1 MKSNYEKNY
10 EALQTI
16 NLEVDK
22 LKEELDKL
30 NESIDY
36 IKSNY
41 PDGTIYDL
49 LSSDKSIED
58 YKANVIRLKKE
69 EQERIKKNSDYIEK
83 LEEQEMLQAFV
94 DNYVSNLK
102 DKINNNREQISERKL
117 EKERKAQE
125 LEDAKQNF
133 KANFEKTMSKP
144 GLLKEKVASKLLND
158 ILYSKCLS
166 EQEKSEYRSEVNKR
180 LKENEEILIKEPK
193 VKAEKKHIIKN
204 IFKCVVAKGKGPTVD
219 AMKNIFDKSIGRVVK
234 GVKGIYQRFC
244 DKVTKSIQ
252 EALDSSFEYL
262 SYLMNQME
270 EMNAN
275 YQEEISG
282 LKEYISNLE
291 NHISRQEDLNSAF
304 DIDLNANKNESKG
317 YTDEEI
323 MDEMSKASI
332 YAQEE
337 QRRKEES
344 ESKNDSIK
352 YLTKQ
357 ESPEFG
363 INNLK
368 NQNIFNSMTRSAF
381 DIQNEQNK
389 KEPESKNDSA
399 KYITKQENPEFGSQ
413 KEEKKKD
420 QIDDNVVLLQPDEVK
435 TAKEV
440 EEEKKEE
447 TKEQL
452 KQKIEALKKAK
463 EDKEVILEILRQYQ
477 MNQLN
482 QSDNNNMKM

>member
-1 MKSNYEKNY
+1 MKSSYEENYK
-10 EALQTI
+10 ALQTI

-69 EQERIKKNSDYIEK
+69 EQERIEKNAEYNEK
-83 LEEQEMLQAFV
+83 LKEQEMLQALV
-94 DNYVSNLK
+94 DNYNK
-102 DKINNNREQISERKL
+102 QISERKL
-117 EKERKAQE
+117 EEERKAQE

-133 KANFEKTMSKP
+133 KTYFEKTMSKP

-204 IFKCVVAKGKGPTVD
+204 KFKCVVAKGKEVTVNT
-219 AMKNIFDKSIGRVVK
+219 MKNVFNKSIGKVVN
-234 GVKGIYQRFC
+234 GAKGIYQRL
-244 DKVTKSIQ
+244 VTKSIQ
-252 EALDSSFEYL
+252 EELDYSFGYIE
-262 SYLMNQME
+262 SLMNQME
-270 EMNAN
+270 QMNAK
-275 YQEEISG
+275 YQEEISN
-282 LKEYISNLE
+282 LKENISNLE

-304 DIDLNANKNESKG
+304 DIDLNANKNKSKG

-337 QRRKEES
+337 Q
-344 ESKNDSIK
+344 
-352 YLTKQ
+352 
-357 ESPEFG
+357 
-363 INNLK
+363 
-368 NQNIFNSMTRSAF
+368 
-381 DIQNEQNK
+381 NK
-389 KEPESKNDSA
+389 KEQIDKYEKMNNEVYTGEVLPVDSEEVKNAIDIDAEKSA
-399 KYITKQENPEFGSQ
+399 KAYYEHK
-413 KEEKKKD
+413 
-420 QIDDNVVLLQPDEVK
+420 
-435 TAKEV
+435 
-440 EEEKKEE
+440 KKEE
-447 TKEQL
+447 EINRL
-452 KQKIEALKKAK
+452 KAQRNMY
-463 EDKEVILEILRQYQ
+463 VQ
-477 MNQLN
+477 MIPTE
-482 QSDNNNMKM
+482 NNNRSMGM

>member
-1 MKSNYEKNY
+1 MKSSYEENYK
-10 EALQTI
+10 ALQTI

-69 EQERIKKNSDYIEK
+69 EQERIEKNAEYNEK
-83 LEEQEMLQAFV
+83 LKEQEMLQALV
-94 DNYVSNLK
+94 DNYNK
-102 DKINNNREQISERKL
+102 QISERKL
-117 EKERKAQE
+117 EEERKAQE
-125 LEDAKQNF
+125 IENAKQNF
-133 KANFEKTMSKP
+133 KTSFEKTMSKP
-144 GLLKEKVASKLLND
+144 GLLKETVASKLLND

-204 IFKCVVAKGKGPTVD
+204 KFKCVVAKGKEATVN
-219 AMKNIFDKSIGRVVK
+219 AMKNVFNKSIGKVVN
-234 GVKGIYQRFC
+234 GAKGIYQRFC

-252 EALDSSFEYL
+252 EELDYSFGYIE
-262 SYLMNQME
+262 SLMNQME
-270 EMNAN
+270 QMNAK
-275 YQEEISG
+275 YQEEISN
-282 LKEYISNLE
+282 LKENISNLE

-337 QRRKEES
+337 Q
-344 ESKNDSIK
+344 
-352 YLTKQ
+352 
-357 ESPEFG
+357 
-363 INNLK
+363 
-368 NQNIFNSMTRSAF
+368 
-381 DIQNEQNK
+381 NK
-389 KEPESKNDSA
+389 KKPESKNDSA
-399 KYITKQENPEFGSQ
+399 KYITKQENPEFDIDINNLKKGNVNENIFDFMTKSAFDMQ
-413 KEEKKKD
+413 KEQNKKEPESKND
-420 QIDDNVVLLQPDEVK
+420 SAKYIPKQENPEFNIQKEQQKKEQIDEYEKMNNEVYTGEVMSEKEMKDEYK
-435 TAKEV
+435 KEAKE
-440 EEEKKEE
+440 E
-447 TKEQL
+447 
-452 KQKIEALKKAK
+452 LKKA
-463 EDKEVILEILRQYQ
+463 ILQEMQKKAQ
-477 MNQLN
+477 MYKQMY
-482 QSDNNNMKM
+482 QSDNNIIMKR

>member
-1 MKSNYEKNY
+1 MKSSYEENYK
-10 EALQTI
+10 ALQTI

-69 EQERIKKNSDYIEK
+69 EQERIEKNAEYNEK
-83 LEEQEMLQAFV
+83 LKEQEMLQALV
-94 DNYVSNLK
+94 DNYNK
-102 DKINNNREQISERKL
+102 QISERKL
-117 EKERKAQE
+117 EEERKAQE

-204 IFKCVVAKGKGPTVD
+204 KFKCVVAKGKEVTVNT
-219 AMKNIFDKSIGRVVK
+219 MKNVFNKSIGKVVN
-234 GVKGIYQRFC
+234 GAKGIYQRL
-244 DKVTKSIQ
+244 VTKSIQ
-252 EALDSSFEYL
+252 EELDYSFGYIE
-262 SYLMNQME
+262 SLMNQME
-270 EMNAN
+270 QMNAK
-275 YQEEISG
+275 YQEEISN
-282 LKEYISNLE
+282 LKENISNLE

-337 QRRKEES
+337 Q
-344 ESKNDSIK
+344 
-352 YLTKQ
+352 
-357 ESPEFG
+357 
-363 INNLK
+363 
-368 NQNIFNSMTRSAF
+368 
-381 DIQNEQNK
+381 NK

-399 KYITKQENPEFGSQ
+399 KYITKQENPEFDIDINNLKKGNVNENIFDFMTKSAFDMQ
-413 KEEKKKD
+413 KEQNKKE
-420 QIDDNVVLLQPDEVK
+420 QIDKYEKMNNEVYTGEVLPVDSEEVK
-435 TAKEV
+435 NAIDIDAEKSAKAYYEHK
-440 EEEKKEE
+440 KKEE
-447 TKEQL
+447 EINRL
-452 KQKIEALKKAK
+452 KAQRNMY
-463 EDKEVILEILRQYQ
+463 VQ
-477 MNQLN
+477 MIPTE
-482 QSDNNNMKM
+482 NNNRSMGM

>member
-1 MKSNYEKNY
+1 MKSSYEENYK
-10 EALQTI
+10 ALQTI

-36 IKSNY
+36 IKTNY

-58 YKANVIRLKKE
+58 YKANVIKLKKE
-69 EQERIKKNSDYIEK
+69 EQERIEKNAEYNEK
-83 LEEQEMLQAFV
+83 LKEQEMLQALV
-94 DNYVSNLK
+94 DNYNK
-102 DKINNNREQISERKL
+102 QISERKL
-117 EKERKAQE
+117 EEERKAQE

-133 KANFEKTMSKP
+133 KTNFEKTMSKP
-144 GLLKEKVASKLLND
+144 GLLKETVASKLLND

-204 IFKCVVAKGKGPTVD
+204 KFKCVVAKGKEATVN
-219 AMKNIFDKSIGRVVK
+219 AMKNVFNKSIGKVVN
-234 GVKGIYQRFC
+234 GAKGIYQRFC

-252 EALDSSFEYL
+252 EELDYSFGYIE
-262 SYLMNQME
+262 SLMNQME
-270 EMNAN
+270 EMNAK
-275 YQEEISG
+275 YQEEISN
-282 LKEYISNLE
+282 LKENISNLE

-337 QRRKEES
+337 Q
-344 ESKNDSIK
+344 
-352 YLTKQ
+352 
-357 ESPEFG
+357 
-363 INNLK
+363 
-368 NQNIFNSMTRSAF
+368 
-381 DIQNEQNK
+381 NK

-399 KYITKQENPEFGSQ
+399 KYITKQENPEFDIDINNLKKGNVNENIFDFMTKSAFDMQ
-413 KEEKKKD
+413 KEQNKKE
-420 QIDDNVVLLQPDEVK
+420 QIDKYEKMNNEVYTGEVLPVDSEEVK
-435 TAKEV
+435 NAIDIDAEKSAKAYYEHK
-440 EEEKKEE
+440 KKEE
-447 TKEQL
+447 EINRL
-452 KQKIEALKKAK
+452 KAQRNMY
-463 EDKEVILEILRQYQ
+463 VQ
-477 MNQLN
+477 MIPTE
-482 QSDNNNMKM
+482 NNNRSMGM

>member
-1 MKSNYEKNY
+1 MKSSYEENYK
-10 EALQTI
+10 ALQTI

-36 IKSNY
+36 IKTNY

-58 YKANVIRLKKE
+58 YKANVIKLKKE
-69 EQERIKKNSDYIEK
+69 EQERIEKNAEYNEK
-83 LEEQEMLQAFV
+83 LKEQEMLQALV
-94 DNYVSNLK
+94 DNYNK
-102 DKINNNREQISERKL
+102 QISERKL
-117 EKERKAQE
+117 EEERKAQE

-133 KANFEKTMSKP
+133 KTNFEKTMSKP
-144 GLLKEKVASKLLND
+144 GLLKETVASKLLND

-204 IFKCVVAKGKGPTVD
+204 KFKCVVAKGKEATVN
-219 AMKNIFDKSIGRVVK
+219 AMKNVFNKSIGKVVN

-244 DKVTKSIQ
+244 DKVTKSNQ
-252 EALDSSFEYL
+252 EELDYSFEYIEN
-262 SYLMNQME
+262 LMNQME
-270 EMNAN
+270 EMNAK
-275 YQEEISG
+275 YQEEISN
-282 LKEYISNLE
+282 LKENISNLE
-291 NHISRQEDLNSAF
+291 NHISRQEDLNSVF

-337 QRRKEES
+337 Q
-344 ESKNDSIK
+344 
-352 YLTKQ
+352 
-357 ESPEFG
+357 
-363 INNLK
+363 
-368 NQNIFNSMTRSAF
+368 
-381 DIQNEQNK
+381 NK

-399 KYITKQENPEFGSQ
+399 KYITKQENPEFDIDINNLKKGNVNENIFDFMTKSAFDMQ
-413 KEEKKKD
+413 KEQNKKE
-420 QIDDNVVLLQPDEVK
+420 QIDKYEKMNNEVYTGEVLPVDSEEVK
-435 TAKEV
+435 NAIDIDAEKSAKAYYEHK
-440 EEEKKEE
+440 KKEE
-447 TKEQL
+447 EINRL
-452 KQKIEALKKAK
+452 KAQKNMY
-463 EDKEVILEILRQYQ
+463 VQ
-477 MNQLN
+477 MIPTE
-482 QSDNNNMKM
+482 NNNRSMGM

>member
-1 MKSNYEKNY
+1 MKSSYEENYK
-10 EALQTI
+10 ALQTI
-16 NLEVDK
+16 NLEVDN

-69 EQERIKKNSDYIEK
+69 EQERIEKNAEYNEK
-83 LEEQEMLQAFV
+83 LKEQEMLQALV
-94 DNYVSNLK
+94 DNYNK
-102 DKINNNREQISERKL
+102 QISERKL
-117 EKERKAQE
+117 EEERKAQE

-133 KANFEKTMSKP
+133 KTNFEKTMSKP
-144 GLLKEKVASKLLND
+144 GLLKETVASKLLND

-193 VKAEKKHIIKN
+193 VKTEKKHIIKN
-204 IFKCVVAKGKGPTVD
+204 KFKCVVAKGKEVTVN
-219 AMKNIFDKSIGRVVK
+219 AMKNVFNKSIGKVVN
-234 GVKGIYQRFC
+234 GAKGIYQRFC

-252 EALDSSFEYL
+252 EELDYSFGYIE
-262 SYLMNQME
+262 SLMNQME
-270 EMNAN
+270 QMNAK
-275 YQEEISG
+275 YQEEISN
-282 LKEYISNLE
+282 LKDNISNLE

-337 QRRKEES
+337 Q
-344 ESKNDSIK
+344 
-352 YLTKQ
+352 
-357 ESPEFG
+357 
-363 INNLK
+363 
-368 NQNIFNSMTRSAF
+368 
-381 DIQNEQNK
+381 NK

-399 KYITKQENPEFGSQ
+399 KYITKQENPEFDIQ
-413 KEEKKKD
+413 KEQINEYEKM
-420 QIDDNVVLLQPDEVK
+420 NNEVYTGEVLPVDSEEVK
-435 TAKEV
+435 NAIDIDAEKSAKAYYEHK
-440 EEEKKEE
+440 KKEE
-447 TKEQL
+447 EINRL
-452 KQKIEALKKAK
+452 KAQRNMY
-463 EDKEVILEILRQYQ
+463 VQ
-477 MNQLN
+477 MIPTE
-482 QSDNNNMKM
+482 NNNRSMGM

>member
-1 MKSNYEKNY
+1 MKSSYEENYK
-10 EALQTI
+10 ALQTI

-41 PDGTIYDL
+41 PDETISIYDL

-69 EQERIKKNSDYIEK
+69 EQERIDKNTEYTEK
-83 LEEQEMLQAFV
+83 LKEQEMLQALV
-94 DNYVSNLK
+94 DSYVSNLK

-133 KANFEKTMSKP
+133 KTSFEKTMSKP
-144 GLLKEKVASKLLND
+144 GLLKETVASKLLND

-204 IFKCVVAKGKGPTVD
+204 KFKCVVAKGKEVTVN
-219 AMKNIFDKSIGRVVK
+219 AMKNVFNKSIGKVVN
-234 GVKGIYQRFC
+234 GAKGIYQRFC

-252 EALDSSFEYL
+252 EELDYSFGYIE
-262 SYLMNQME
+262 SLMNQME
-270 EMNAN
+270 EMNAK
-275 YQEEISG
+275 YQEEISN
-282 LKEYISNLE
+282 LKENISNLE

-337 QRRKEES
+337 Q
-344 ESKNDSIK
+344 
-352 YLTKQ
+352 
-357 ESPEFG
+357 
-363 INNLK
+363 
-368 NQNIFNSMTRSAF
+368 
-381 DIQNEQNK
+381 NK

-399 KYITKQENPEFGSQ
+399 KYITKQENPEFDIDINNLKKGNVNENIFDFMTKSAFDMQ
-413 KEEKKKD
+413 KEQNKKE
-420 QIDDNVVLLQPDEVK
+420 QIDKYEKMNNEVYTGEVLPVDSEEVK
-435 TAKEV
+435 KAIDIDAEKSAKAYYEHK
-440 EEEKKEE
+440 KKEE
-447 TKEQL
+447 EINRL
-452 KQKIEALKKAK
+452 KAQKNMY
-463 EDKEVILEILRQYQ
+463 VQ
-477 MNQLN
+477 MIPTE
-482 QSDNNNMKM
+482 NNNRSMGM

>member
-1 MKSNYEKNY
+1 MKSSYEENYK
-10 EALQTI
+10 ALQTI

-41 PDGTIYDL
+41 PDETISIYDL

-69 EQERIKKNSDYIEK
+69 EQERIEKNTEYTEK
-83 LEEQEMLQAFV
+83 LKEQEMLQALV
-94 DNYVSNLK
+94 DSYVSNLK

-133 KANFEKTMSKP
+133 KTSFEKTMSKP
-144 GLLKEKVASKLLND
+144 GLLKETVASKLLND

-204 IFKCVVAKGKGPTVD
+204 KFKCVVAKGKEVTVN
-219 AMKNIFDKSIGRVVK
+219 AMKNVFNKSIGKVVN
-234 GVKGIYQRFC
+234 GAKGIYQRFC

-252 EALDSSFEYL
+252 EELDYSFGYIE
-262 SYLMNQME
+262 SLMNQME
-270 EMNAN
+270 EMNAK
-275 YQEEISG
+275 YQEEISN
-282 LKEYISNLE
+282 LKENISNLE

-337 QRRKEES
+337 Q
-344 ESKNDSIK
+344 
-352 YLTKQ
+352 
-357 ESPEFG
+357 
-363 INNLK
+363 
-368 NQNIFNSMTRSAF
+368 
-381 DIQNEQNK
+381 NK

-399 KYITKQENPEFGSQ
+399 KYITKQENPEFDIDINNLKKGNVNENIFDFMTKSAFDMQ
-413 KEEKKKD
+413 KEQNKKE
-420 QIDDNVVLLQPDEVK
+420 QIDKYEKMNNEVYTGEVLPVDSEEVK
-435 TAKEV
+435 NAIDIDAEKSAKAYYEHK
-440 EEEKKEE
+440 KKEE
-447 TKEQL
+447 EINRL
-452 KQKIEALKKAK
+452 KAQKNMY
-463 EDKEVILEILRQYQ
+463 VQ
-477 MNQLN
+477 MIPTE
-482 QSDNNNMKM
+482 NNNRSMGM

>member
-1 MKSNYEKNY
+1 MKSSYEENYK
-10 EALQTI
+10 ALQTI

-69 EQERIKKNSDYIEK
+69 EQERIEKNAEYNEK
-83 LEEQEMLQAFV
+83 LKEQEMLQALV
-94 DNYVSNLK
+94 DNYNK
-102 DKINNNREQISERKL
+102 QISERKL
-117 EKERKAQE
+117 EEERKAQE

-133 KANFEKTMSKP
+133 KTNFEKTMSKP
-144 GLLKEKVASKLLND
+144 GLLKETVASKLLND

-204 IFKCVVAKGKGPTVD
+204 KFKCVVAKGKEATVN
-219 AMKNIFDKSIGRVVK
+219 AMKNVFNKSIGKVVN

-252 EALDSSFEYL
+252 EELDYSFGYIE
-262 SYLMNQME
+262 SLMNQME
-270 EMNAN
+270 EMNAK
-275 YQEEISG
+275 YQEEISN
-282 LKEYISNLE
+282 LKGNIRNLE

-337 QRRKEES
+337 Q
-344 ESKNDSIK
+344 
-352 YLTKQ
+352 
-357 ESPEFG
+357 
-363 INNLK
+363 
-368 NQNIFNSMTRSAF
+368 
-381 DIQNEQNK
+381 NK
-389 KEPESKNDSA
+389 KKPESKNDSA
-399 KYITKQENPEFGSQ
+399 KYITKQENPEFDIDINNLKKGNVNENIFDFMTKSAFDMQ
-413 KEEKKKD
+413 KEQNKKEPESKND
-420 QIDDNVVLLQPDEVK
+420 SAKYIPKQENPEFNIQKEQQKKEQIDEYEKMNNEVYTGEVMSEKEMKDEYK
-435 TAKEV
+435 KEAKE
-440 EEEKKEE
+440 E
-447 TKEQL
+447 
-452 KQKIEALKKAK
+452 LKKA
-463 EDKEVILEILRQYQ
+463 ILQEMQKKAQ
-477 MNQLN
+477 MYKQMY
-482 QSDNNNMKM
+482 QSDNNHSMKM